1 MGEFLEGGLNGERP
15 ELRPGVPGVERADAG
30 GPRADAR
37 PGVVGGRRS
46 DTPVA
51 LMEPNDFAGAGAEA
65 AAGALA

>member
-15 ELRPGVPGVERADAG
+15 ELRPGVPGEERADAG
-30 GPRADAR
+30 GPRADGR
-37 PGVVGGRRS
+37 PGVLGGRRS

-51 LMEPNDFAGAGAEA
+51 LMEPTDFAAAAA